1 MEKKKVVRLILI
13 LLIIAAL
20 CVIAYCG
27 WYIYQYYMGDKLGS
41 DIRGS
46 WDETKLDIN
55 AQKIDIPV
63 DFEELWAINPEIYSW
78 ISVPGTEISYP
89 IVQSAEDNNFY
100 VRRSEAGVYYSGGC
114 IYTENYNSKDYSDR
128 LTVLYGHNLRSGRM
142 FAEVNNFA
150 DAQFFAEH
158 RYIYIFLPDKALV
171 YEIFASVPY
180 MNRHLLANEDINDRE
195 VYDAL
200 FDEIMGSL
208 DSRANFL
215 NGVEPDFDSDK
226 VICLSTCLQGNN
238 RQRYLVFGR
247 FIQEIPAADTI
258 G

>member
-13 LLIIAAL
+13 VLIIAAL
-20 CVIAYCG
+20 CVIAWCG
-27 WYIYQYYMGDKLGS
+27 WYIYQYYMGDRLGS

-46 WDETKLDIN
+46 WDEKDIDIN

-78 ISVPGTEISYP
+78 IFVPGTEISYP

-142 FAEVNNFA
+142 FAEVNHFA
-150 DAQFFAEH
+150 DPQFFAEH